1 MVDCLLRVRDSNRA
15 AISTTIFGVVV
26 VVVLI
31 VAAAGG
37 YFAGT
42 AGQKTSVSTTTATS
56 TTTVQGGGGTN
67 TVTSTVTSTVTTS
80 AAPISSSASFTIG
93 VAHFTTPPTAPTAY
107 IGLNNATIMSQYVP
121 NAKMEVF
128 AGGSTATL
136 QAMASGS
143 VQLGVAITD
152 SALTSI
158 SKGVPITIVGTWEAS
173 PNVLAVW
180 ANVNSS
186 YTNLAS
192 LKGATFAVTGA
203 TSASGV
209 ATRLFAG
216 QMGWTSSEYSVS
228 AVGSTTAIFA
238 AVAQST
244 TTVGVI
250 DPFVP
255 VSLNTYKI
263 VGLINETWPNFSIVA
278 TNTFIQQHPD
288 AIRATMAMFGSIN
301 SIINAN
307 ANNITYNFM
316 HTYPNYNMS
325 YSAYQYFKSLSY
337 WSPDG
342 TIPVSQYSTAI
353 ATLQSVGVIT
363 TSMPPNYYTTEFAT
377 AYG

>member
-1 MVDCLLRVRDSNRA
+1 M
-15 AISTTIFGVVV
+15 

-42 AGQKTSVSTTTATS
+42 AGQKTSVSTMTETS

-67 TVTSTVTSTVTTS
+67 TVTSTSTVTSTVTAS
-80 AAPISSSASFTIG
+80 PAPPSSSATFTIG
-93 VAHFTTPPTAPTAY
+93 VPHFTTPPTAPLAY
-107 IGLNNATIMSQYVP
+107 IQQNNATIMAQYVP
-121 NAKMEVF
+121 NANMQVF

-143 VQLGVAITD
+143 VQIGVAITD
-152 SALTSI
+152 SALASI
-158 SKGVPITIVGTWEAS
+158 SKGVAVTIVGTFETS
-173 PNVLAVW
+173 PNVLAIW

-192 LKGATFAVTGA
+192 LQGATFAVTGA

-216 QMGWTSSEYSVS
+216 EMGWTSSQYTVS

-288 AIRATMAMFGSIN
+288 AVRATMAMFGSVN
-301 SIINAN
+301 SMFNAN
-307 ANNITYNFM
+307 ENNFTYNFM

-325 YSAYQYFKSLSY
+325 TTAYQYWKSLSY
-337 WSPDG
+337 YSVDG
-342 TIPVSQYSTAI
+342 AIPLGQYSTAI
-353 ATLQSVGVIT
+353 STLTSVGVIT
-363 TSMPPNYYTTEFAT
+363 STMPAYYSTEFAT
-377 AYG
+377 TYG